1 MDFKEA
7 LDRIDELIYLS
18 DINTYELLF
27 VNSYGRM
34 YFGEPSKGV
43 RCYKYLAG
51 RTTPCDFCTNERLQ
65 NEPSHSCTCVRRY
78 SSVGNI
84 LAHDSLIP
92 YDGRLCR
99 MELAIDMDRYA
110 AKLEGGPQS
119 DLATER
125 TLVEC
130 YERLT
135 HATDPDLATNKVLG
149 VLLSYYDA
157 DRVSIYKFFWD
168 EHTVSNLYEV
178 CREGI
183 VPHIEDLQSV
193 PLELLSMWVDTFQK
207 LGKDS
212 LVIKNVDELR
222 NDPTRRAEYEFLRP
236 QGITSMIGVPI
247 VNFKTEGLSGF
258 LVVENP
264 RTHLEMPRLLSEVTE
279 IAANEARKGLTIQG
293 LKKRLYLDPLTQA
306 QNRAAYNDALA
317 RIQGKEIPVGMASL
331 DLNGLRR
338 INEELG
344 YGCGDSLIRK
354 ACDLLREVFGESHI
368 FRVDAGEFAVL
379 WEEVP
384 LDVFSA
390 ACARIEERLKKEP
403 ELACFIH
410 VWGVRENIDKLRAQ
424 GEEAMKAAKNRYYA
438 RQQSAERPAYLE
450 ELLKEFTDSRFVA
463 YLQPLYSV
471 KEKRVCG
478 AEALARRMDAN
489 GGVHPPYEFIDVLE
503 KQGMVSMVDY
513 EIFRQSCELLTRWRK
528 VWPELYI
535 SVNFSRVTISEP
547 DYLEQVD
554 RIVSETGVRTG
565 QILVEVTEPS
575 QKMQMEVIDEQLSA
589 LKERGFSVA
598 LDDMGTEASCLE
610 MLFLPQLDIVKI
622 DRSLISKSENG
633 QREQA
638 VIAGLIDICHRL
650 DISCVAEGIETES
663 QLEQLEKLNCDRLQG
678 YYIGKPMPSGEF
690 FERFAPVENLAR
702 GMET

>member
-1 MDFKEA
+1 M
-7 LDRIDELIYLS
+7 
-18 DINTYELLF
+18 
-27 VNSYGRM
+27 
-34 YFGEPSKGV
+34 
-43 RCYKYLAG
+43 
-51 RTTPCDFCTNERLQ
+51 
-65 NEPSHSCTCVRRY
+65 
-78 SSVGNI
+78 
-84 LAHDSLIP
+84 
-92 YDGRLCR
+92 
-99 MELAIDMDRYA
+99 
-110 AKLEGGPQS
+110 
-119 DLATER
+119 
-125 TLVEC
+125 
-130 YERLT
+130 
-135 HATDPDLATNKVLG
+135 
-149 VLLSYYDA
+149 
-157 DRVSIYKFFWD
+157 
-168 EHTVSNLYEV
+168 
-178 CREGI
+178 
-183 VPHIEDLQSV
+183 
-193 PLELLSMWVDTFQK
+193 
-207 LGKDS
+207 
-212 LVIKNVDELR
+212 
-222 NDPTRRAEYEFLRP
+222 
-236 QGITSMIGVPI
+236 
-247 VNFKTEGLSGF
+247 
-258 LVVENP
+258 
-264 RTHLEMPRLLSEVTE
+264 
-279 IAANEARKGLTIQG
+279 
-293 LKKRLYLDPLTQA
+293 
-306 QNRAAYNDALA
+306 
-317 RIQGKEIPVGMASL
+317 
-331 DLNGLRR
+331 
-338 INEELG
+338 
-344 YGCGDSLIRK
+344 
-354 ACDLLREVFGESHI
+354 FGESHI

-390 ACARIEERLKKEP
+390 ACARIEERLKEEP

-424 GEEAMKAAKNRYYA
+424 CEEAMRAAKNRYYA

-450 ELLKEFTDSRFVA
+450 ELLKEFTDSRFGA

-489 GGVHPPYEFIDVLE
+489 GGVHPPYEFIDVME

-513 EIFRQSCELLTRWRK
+513 EIFRQSCEILTRWRK

-535 SVNFSRVTISEP
+535 SVNFSRVTIGEP
-547 DYLEQVD
+547 DFLEQVD
-554 RIVSETGVRTG
+554 RIVSETGVRPG

-575 QKMQMEVIDEQLSA
+575 QKMQLEVIDERLSA

>member
-51 RTTPCDFCTNERLQ
+51 RTTPCDFCTNEQLK

-119 DLATER
+119 DLATAR

-135 HATDPDLATNKVLG
+135 HATDPNLATNKVLG
-149 VLLSYYDA
+149 ILLSYYDA

-183 VPHIEDLQSV
+183 VPHIEDLKSV

-222 NDPTRRAEYEFLRP
+222 NDPARREQYEFLRP

-247 VNFKTEGLSGF
+247 VKFKTE
-258 LVVENP
+258 
-264 RTHLEMPRLLSEVTE
+264 
-279 IAANEARKGLTIQG
+279 
-293 LKKRLYLDPLTQA
+293 
-306 QNRAAYNDALA
+306 
-317 RIQGKEIPVGMASL
+317 
-331 DLNGLRR
+331 
-338 INEELG
+338 
-344 YGCGDSLIRK
+344 
-354 ACDLLREVFGESHI
+354 
-368 FRVDAGEFAVL
+368 
-379 WEEVP
+379 
-384 LDVFSA
+384 
-390 ACARIEERLKKEP
+390 
-403 ELACFIH
+403 
-410 VWGVRENIDKLRAQ
+410 
-424 GEEAMKAAKNRYYA
+424 
-438 RQQSAERPAYLE
+438 
-450 ELLKEFTDSRFVA
+450 
-463 YLQPLYSV
+463 
-471 KEKRVCG
+471 
-478 AEALARRMDAN
+478 
-489 GGVHPPYEFIDVLE
+489 
-503 KQGMVSMVDY
+503 
-513 EIFRQSCELLTRWRK
+513 
-528 VWPELYI
+528 
-535 SVNFSRVTISEP
+535 
-547 DYLEQVD
+547 
-554 RIVSETGVRTG
+554 
-565 QILVEVTEPS
+565 
-575 QKMQMEVIDEQLSA
+575 
-589 LKERGFSVA
+589 
-598 LDDMGTEASCLE
+598 
-610 MLFLPQLDIVKI
+610 
-622 DRSLISKSENG
+622 
-633 QREQA
+633 
-638 VIAGLIDICHRL
+638 
-650 DISCVAEGIETES
+650 
-663 QLEQLEKLNCDRLQG
+663 
-678 YYIGKPMPSGEF
+678 
-690 FERFAPVENLAR
+690 
-702 GMET
+702 